1 MKMIHD
7 GCIHCK
13 HFQKYREDDRK
24 FLCNAFPQGIP
35 DEIVDAKFD
44 HRKPHPNDNG
54 IQFVM
59 NPDRGDMVKYVEETY
74 LYIEEQQRLTEA
86 LNCEREEKLRAIYG
100 LEEDVDVRAF
110 RKEKYDRENAI
121 RRKNQSK

>member
-13 HFQKYREDDRK
+13 HFRKYREHDRK
-24 FLCNAFPQGIP
+24 FLCDAFPEGIP

-59 NPDRGDMVKYVEETY
+59 NPDREEMVTYVEET
-74 LYIEEQQRLTEA
+74 LLQIEENERLWEA
-86 LNCEREEKLRAIYG
+86 HKREREEKLRKIYG
-100 LEEDVDVRAF
+100 LEEDVDVMAYM
-110 RKEKYDRENAI
+110 KEKHEKEKAI
-121 RRKNQSK
+121 RRKNKT